1 MLDSEPFVCLR
12 VGKFDDPYL
21 FKSLIISNID
31 DKILMSVFRFKKFN
45 VVNERSA
52 MKVNTDGVLLGAVM
66 TIRPSDRR
74 LLDIGTGTGT
84 IALMAAQRVMGI
96 PDQVGDDGVKIED
109 DRVKV
114 GDDGVKVGDDGV
126 MVEDDGVKIGDD
138 GVMVGDDRVKVED
151 DGVMVED
158 DVPGGVVIDAIDI
171 DEPSATEAA
180 ANFGNSPW
188 AAALKAHLAS
198 LEDFAVGMHSQPG
211 YDLIFSNPPYFDNAL
226 QAPEERRN
234 AARHT
239 STGLSY
245 REILDFAS
253 VHLTEQGR
261 VALVLPADT
270 ERELTRHARMSGL
283 HLYKITRI
291 RTVPRKSPTRIIAE
305 FSRQRTDSPEDII
318 LTIQNEGQ
326 YTQEYLSLTK
336 EFYLFA

>member
-21 FKSLIISNID
+21 FKLLIISNID

-96 PDQVGDDGVKIED
+96 PDQVGDDGVKI
-109 DRVKV
+109 
-114 GDDGVKVGDDGV
+114 GDDGV
-126 MVEDDGVKIGDD
+126 MVEDS
-138 GVMVGDDRVKVED
+138 
-151 DGVMVED
+151 
-158 DVPGGVVIDAIDI
+158 VPGGVVIDAIDI
-171 DEPSATEAA
+171 DEPSAAEAA

-188 AAALKAHLAS
+188 AAALKAHLTS
-198 LEDFAVGMHSQPG
+198 LEDFAVGMHSQSG

-270 ERELTRHARMSGL
+270 ERELTRHARMCGL